1 MTSNSA
7 WARLTMPKFTASRR
21 MFRPSAHFALQL
33 SVRACCRHLSCTIIC
48 PRTTRSLVFLAY
60 DCLSERR
67 QRKVLEAAVQS
78 SRIVSNLFPSVVR
91 DRLFRTEGSKKTTER
106 SAAAS
111 QKLRLKTFLHHEGK
125 VVDNNDEGEG
135 KEAAPIAELFPDCTV
150 CK

>member
-1 MTSNSA
+1 MLGTSNHAKFYGVWTS
-7 WARLTMPKFTASRR
+7 MPAERSFCSYQ
-21 MFRPSAHFALQL
+21 FRFFVVDLL
-33 SVRACCRHLSCTIIC
+33 LSCTIC

-91 DRLFRTEGSKKTTER
+91 DRLFRTEGSKKMTER
-106 SAAAS
+106 SAAGIAS